1 MEEEVQEQKMGKISF
16 EQFLKRVKNKQNVSK
31 FEFEIDFRWN
41 LELSKKLKEIGLS
54 KANLSG
60 ADLRGADLIEAD
72 LIEADLSYSN
82 LSGADLRWAD
92 LRWADLSYSNL
103 SGADLRG
110 ADLRG
115 ADLSGAKGEFIFNFG
130 VKLKVMNEK
139 IVVEV

>member
-92 LRWADLSYSNL
+92 LSYSNL

>member
-60 ADLRGADLIEAD
+60 ADLRWADLRW
-72 LIEADLSYSN
+72 ADLSYSN

>member
-72 LIEADLSYSN
+72 LIEADLIEADLSYSN

-110 ADLRG
+110 ADL
-115 ADLSGAKGEFIFNFG
+115 SGAKGEFIFNFG

>member
-54 KANLSG
+54 NA
-60 ADLRGADLIEAD
+60 
-72 LIEADLSYSN
+72 N

>member
-72 LIEADLSYSN
+72 LIEADLIE
-82 LSGADLRWAD
+82 ADLIE
-92 LRWADLSYSNL
+92 ADLSYSNL

>member
-82 LSGADLRWAD
+82 LSGADLR
-92 LRWADLSYSNL
+92 
-103 SGADLRG
+103 G

>member
-60 ADLRGADLIEAD
+60 ADLRGADL
-72 LIEADLSYSN
+72 
-82 LSGADLRWAD
+82 
-92 LRWADLSYSNL
+92 
-103 SGADLRG
+103 
-110 ADLRG
+110 RG